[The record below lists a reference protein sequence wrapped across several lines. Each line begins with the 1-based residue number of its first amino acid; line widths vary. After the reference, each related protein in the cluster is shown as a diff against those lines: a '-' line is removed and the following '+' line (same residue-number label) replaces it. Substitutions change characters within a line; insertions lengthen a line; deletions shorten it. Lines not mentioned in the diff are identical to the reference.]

1 MEYLKI
7 KYLKIMV
14 LILILLPAI
23 PIWNPVVV
31 TNTYASGGGSVN
43 VNLPIDE
50 IRSLINQLEE
60 AAADITGQAGIEIRA
75 SIGLL
80 SSELKA
86 RLDQIGKMANELWGT
101 VITDLDRELRL
112 ILSSIETYLNQVN
125 QMAADR
131 ITQLSQELAQ
141 RIDQI
146 SDRIEDR
153 LNQVDTIVQNA
164 IKSAR
169 DGAIDVVDRG
179 RTSVLIVIDS
189 FTKKIVKAAI
199 ILLDIILLLLI
210 GISAWKNKIP
220 TKVAQKIIVT
230 VVFVIFFGVSS
241 LFVFSNKVL
250 ASVLGK
256 QVELTNPSVAATE
269 ANNSYSGFTN
279 TVRGGANIRV
289 ARELGL
295 AAIAKLRVY
304 QYVAKDPAE
313 SKQIEEKINKIQAV
327 LYPPPKPETL
337 ASPHVVLLGKYS
349 KYYNVRVE
357 SLQKVASELHI
368 NSRVLYRP
376 LRPLRLDQPIVAPRT
391 IHPR

>member
-7 KYLKIMV
+7 NHVRIIILV
-14 LILILLPAI
+14 LILLPII
-23 PIWNPVVV
+23 PLWNPVTV
-31 TNTYASGGGSVN
+31 TNSYASGSAPVK
-43 VNLPIDE
+43 VKLPIDE
-50 IRSLINQLEE
+50 ISSLIDQLEE
-60 AAADITGQAGIEIRA
+60 VAADITGQAGIQIRE
-75 SIGLL
+75 SIALL

-86 RLDQIGKMANELWGT
+86 RLDQISKMANELWGS
-101 VITDLDRELRL
+101 VITDLDKELRL

-131 ITQLSQELAQ
+131 ITQLSEELAR

-146 SDRIEDR
+146 SDEIEDR

-189 FTKKIVKAAI
+189 FTKKIVKATI
-199 ILLDIILLLLI
+199 ILLDIILLLLV

-220 TKVAQKIIVT
+220 TKMAQKVT
-230 VVFVIFFGVSS
+230 VAVVFVIFFGVSS

-256 QVELTNPSVAATE
+256 EIELTNPSVAGTE
-269 ANNSYSGFTN
+269 ANNSYNRFIN
-279 TVRGGANIRV
+279 TVKEGINIRT

-304 QYVAKDPAE
+304 QYVATDSAK
-313 SKQIEEKINKIQAV
+313 SKQAEEEINKIQAI
-327 LYPPPKPETL
+327 LYPPPKPGIL
-337 ASPHVVLLGKYS
+337 PPPHVVFLGKYS
-349 KYYNVRVE
+349 KYYNLRVE
-357 SLQKVASELHI
+357 SLHKAANELHI
-368 NSRVLYRP
+368 DSSVLYRP
-376 LRPLRLDQPIVAPRT
+376 LHLRINQPVISPEI
-391 IHPR
+391 IHP